1 MTLGNNATV
10 DEHADNGVPAGRL
23 LIIGGGEDRCCGA
36 GVLERFVALSGG
48 DQARITLVTTATGI
62 PDEVHAEYEQVFRK
76 LGVGQTRELRLRG
89 RADADSDTAAAAL
102 RDSTGVFFSG
112 GDQSRILAL
121 VGSRASDILRAAPAP
136 ALWFARIWSPTLA
149 AAAVPGAR
157 GERQDIRRGFA
168 TFTPAEAS
176 PGRGNVYCQ
185 AAVPLVVDYGHNLAA
200 LAGMGRLL
208 REAWDGQPIACDHL
222 PGDRRDD
229 PDRGERGHRGHLVQ
243 PGGRV
248 RGP

>member
-36 GVLERFVALSGG
+36 GVLERFVELSGG

-121 VGSRASDILRAAPAP
+121 VGSRTNDILREQLGHGLVVAGTSAGATALALAAPSDP
-136 ALWFARIWSPTLA
+136 VLLTYEKLDPVRDL
-149 AAAVPGAR
+149 
-157 GERQDIRRGFA
+157 
-168 TFTPAEAS
+168 
-176 PGRGNVYCQ
+176 
-185 AAVPLVVDYGHNLAA
+185 
-200 LAGMGRLL
+200 LAGLG
-208 REAWDGQPIACDHL
+208 ATGWPA
-222 PGDRRDD
+222 
-229 PDRGERGHRGHLVQ
+229 
-243 PGGRV
+243 
-248 RGP
+248 